1 MRAYLTV
8 AVNGAVITSEDLF
21 DKAWEG
27 MARFLSD
34 HACGLVDMSER
45 DRTVLCNSALNA
57 ALRYGGGVEA
67 AAAGRTMGRFVQMR
81 EYMRA
86 HSVTHDAVAYTLLVR
101 VAKQE
106 LAEAVRETQRLVA
119 SRTRQGQSSRA
130 EEAAAATAAAVV
142 ERRGALALRNLLNL
156 WVELGAAD
164 TRVQAAGE
172 QSILDS
178 RLVNGLLAALGAA
191 GRLIEADPLALTVT
205 LLDAAAAAATAA
217 TAAVTAATAAVTAAA
232 AAATAAAA
240 AATAAA
246 EASSVPTGPS
256 AAADRCSS
264 CAGC

>member
-205 LLDAAAAAATAA
+205 LG
-217 TAAVTAATAAVTAAA
+217 
-232 AAATAAAA
+232 
-240 AATAAA
+240 
-246 EASSVPTGPS
+246 TGDDMDGRGDGDTPS
-256 AAADRCSS
+256 GADGGQELEPEEMAQGRRGGGGGGHP
-264 CAGC
+264 ANDHPR